1 MIYKQKKVIFL
12 HIYKIAGKSIKNSL
26 IENQDKNLLVNK
38 IYNNTFGYLGYKKK
52 YLPHQSIEIERN
64 GELLHSH
71 IRADD
76 YRNYLGDKFDDYF
89 TFTFVRNPFD
99 WQVSLYQFMREKKS
113 HPQHSLML
121 SMNFKDYIKWRCTE
135 EPEHQTF
142 FILDD
147 KEQNLVNFIGKF
159 ESLEKDL
166 KKVCDINGL
175 KMKQLEHLGSSNRKD
190 YREYYDSESQKLLV
204 DTFKKDFEFLN
215 YSTDL

>member
-1 MIYKQKKVIFL
+1 MIYKEKKVIFL
-12 HIYKIAGKSIKNSL
+12 HIYKVAGKSVKNSL
-26 IENQDKNLLVNK
+26 IENQDKNLLINR
-38 IYNNTFGYLGYKKK
+38 IYNKTFGYLGYQKRF
-52 YLPHQSIEIERN
+52 LPHQSIEINRN

-71 IRADD
+71 IRSDD
-76 YRNYLGDKFDDYF
+76 YRNYLGDEFDDYF

-113 HPQHSLML
+113 HPQHSLIL
-121 SMNFKDYIKWRCTE
+121 SMSFKEYIKWRCSE
-135 EPEHQTF
+135 EPEHQTY

-147 KEQNLVNFIGKF
+147 KNQNLVDFIGKF

-166 KKVCDINGL
+166 KKVSELNGL

-190 YREYYDSESQKLLV
+190 YREYYDSDSQKLLV
-204 DTFKKDFEFLN
+204 KTFKKDFEFLG

>member
-1 MIYKQKKVIFL
+1 MIYKEKKVIFL

-26 IENQDKNLLVNK
+26 LENQDKNYLINK
-38 IYNNTFGYLGYKKK
+38 IYNNTFGYFGYKKK
-52 YLPHQSIEIERN
+52 YLPHQSIEIKRN

-76 YRNYLGDKFDDYF
+76 YRNYLGDEFDDYF

-99 WQVSLYQFMREKKS
+99 WQVSLYQFMREKRS

-121 SMNFKDYIKWRCTE
+121 SMSFKEYIKWRCTE

-147 KEQNLVNFIGKF
+147 RDKNLVNFIGKF
-159 ESLEKDL
+159 ESLENDL
-166 KKVCDINGL
+166 KKVCELNGL
-175 KMKQLEHLGSSNRKD
+175 KMKQLEHLGPSNRKD

-204 DTFKKDFEFLN
+204 KTFKKDFEFLD

>member
-1 MIYKQKKVIFL
+1 MIYKEKKVIFL
-12 HIYKIAGKSIKNSL
+12 HIYKIAVKSIKNSL
-26 IENQDKNLLVNK
+26 LDNQDKNLLVNK

-52 YLPHQSIEIERN
+52 YLPHQSIEVKRN

-76 YRNYLGDKFDDYF
+76 YRNYLGDEFDDYF

-99 WQVSLYQFMREKKS
+99 WQVSLYQFMREKRS

-121 SMNFKDYIKWRCTE
+121 SMSFKEYIKWRCTE

-142 FILDD
+142 LFLMTR
-147 KEQNLVNFIGKF
+147 QNLVNFIGKF

-166 KKVCDINGL
+166 KKFVIKWFKNETTRTL
-175 KMKQLEHLGSSNRKD
+175 RPSNRKD

-204 DTFKKDFEFLN
+204 DTFKKDFEFLD

>member
-1 MIYKQKKVIFL
+1 MIYKEKKVIFL

-26 IENQDKNLLVNK
+26 LDNQDKNLLVNK

-52 YLPHQSIEIERN
+52 YLPHQSIEVKRN

-76 YRNYLGDKFDDYF
+76 YRNYLGDEFDDYF

-99 WQVSLYQFMREKKS
+99 WQVSLYQFMREKRS

-121 SMNFKDYIKWRCTE
+121 SMSFKEYIKWRCTE

-147 KEQNLVNFIGKF
+147 RDKNLVNFIGKF
-159 ESLEKDL
+159 ESLENDL
-166 KKVCDINGL
+166 KKVCELNGL
-175 KMKQLEHLGSSNRKD
+175 KMKQLEHLGPSNRKD

-204 DTFKKDFEFLN
+204 KTFKKDFEFLD